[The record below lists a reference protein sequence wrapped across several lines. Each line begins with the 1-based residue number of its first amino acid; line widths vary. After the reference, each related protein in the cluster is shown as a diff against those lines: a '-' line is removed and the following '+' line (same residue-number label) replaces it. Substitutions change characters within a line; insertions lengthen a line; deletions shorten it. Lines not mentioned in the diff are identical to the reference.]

1 MAHVKTAISLE
12 KTLFDQVEALA
23 REMEISRSRLVV
35 LALEDLLRRR
45 QSQLLLERINAAY
58 DEAPD
63 PTEQELRR
71 RMRHEQRRIV
81 EAEW

>member
-35 LALEDLLRRR
+35 LALEDLLRRHQGQR
-45 QSQLLLERINAAY
+45 LLERINAAY
-58 DEAPD
+58 DESPD
-63 PTEQELRR
+63 PAEQELRR